1 MIQKFLLSFRENIF
15 IIEKLADA
23 VVLKSPFINLTLK
36 QLAPGLLD
44 AFKIL
49 AADGATEEQLS
60 DLVLQTDGA
69 AALPKFYY
77 YLQKFIDLHLICH
90 TLVADDLPLA
100 TIVPISRYYQSSNKT
115 IDPDKKYILSRFAYC
130 RRNKDQMVLE
140 SPLSHARII
149 LCDRRSTA
157 LITELIFP
165 HTYSELATKF
175 SDLSL
180 DTVKLFL
187 NLLLSADFLSEVE
200 ENGTIQEEE
209 NLTLAQW
216 NFHDLLFHSRSRLG
230 RHLNFYAD
238 TNRFTEEIKQI
249 PVVKPKMSDEII
261 DLHKPD
267 IEKLKKTDSPF
278 TLVLEQRKS
287 IRSHAEKV
295 ITDKQLGEFL
305 YRSARFKNIVET
317 DSGEISS
324 RPYPTAGADY
334 ELELYI
340 VINKCENIPAG
351 LYHYC
356 PKEHQL
362 SKISDKNNYVETM
375 LQGAG
380 EAVRQP
386 PESLQILIIIAARFL
401 RRVWAYSAIAYAL
414 TLKHAGILSQTMYLV
429 ATAMNLA
436 PCAVGFG
443 DSDLFAA
450 AVGTDYYAE
459 TSVGEF
465 ILGCK
470 ETE

>member
-1 MIQKFLLSFRENIF
+1 MSSVFISNLKRNIHLLEQSKE
-15 IIEKLADA
+15 EA
-23 VVLKSPFINLTLK
+23 VLQSPLFNFSLK
-36 QLAPGLLD
+36 QLTPGLLS
-44 AFKIL
+44 AFKLL
-49 AADGATEEQLS
+49 ATDGATEEQLI
-60 DLVLQTDGA
+60 DLVLRTDGV

-77 YLQKFIDLHLICH
+77 YLQQFIDLHLICR

-115 IDPDKKYILSRFAYC
+115 VDLDKKYILSRFAYC
-130 RRNKDQMVLE
+130 RRDKEQMVLE

-157 LITELIFP
+157 LITELIIP
-165 HTYSELATKF
+165 HTCSELATKL
-175 SDLSL
+175 SDFSL

-200 ENGTIQEEE
+200 ENGKIQEEE

-238 TNRFTEEIKQI
+238 TGRFAEEIKQI

-261 DLHKPD
+261 DLYKPD
-267 IEKLKKTDSPF
+267 IEKLKEIDAPF
-278 TLVLEQRKS
+278 TFVLEQRKS
-287 IRSHAEKV
+287 LRSHAENL

-305 YRSARFKNIVET
+305 YRSARVKNIVET

-362 SKISDKNNYVETM
+362 GKISDKNNYVETM

-386 PESLQILIIIAARFL
+386 PESLQILMIIAARFL